1 MAKIEKIYQ
10 ITLSGEQDLISK
22 MKTVNQLFEESKK
35 RWKELKLETSK
46 GLSAA
51 DLAQYKLAIQQGRIE
66 TEKLKQETIK
76 LRNESIV
83 LANQNKINA
92 GQNQQSLNQE
102 KIETEKLKQEKIKL
116 ANESI
121 SLTNQN
127 KQNAAAQRQAR
138 EEARNSVDAYRKL
151 NDQYK
156 QAKANALNYGA
167 SLGTQSREFK
177 SASAEAKRYYD
188 QLRQIEAG
196 VGIHNRNVGNYPNN
210 MGAQFSQN
218 IKQYFDDMKGQLA
231 SFAVGY
237 IGFQSAMNLA
247 ERFKND
253 AIQADAMG
261 SALAGVSEKT
271 GDLATNQKFL
281 DEISERL
288 GLKIIDNTRN
298 FKTFFAAFTESG
310 GAPAIAR
317 EIYSDALEASA
328 KMKLSQ
334 DQTNGVM
341 LAFGQIASKGKV
353 QAEELIGQIGER
365 IPGAFGI
372 AAKAMGMTTQELDAA
387 MKKGEVYSSEFLPK
401 FAAQLKQTYS
411 VGQES
416 VKGLQAELNR
426 LDNMITKIGSSKAF
440 IDTFSTFVSII
451 MLLINVMGKVP
462 FSAWLSI
469 IGLITL
475 AYWANIQAMIVHNA
489 TLAVTVVRLGLT
501 NGALIILGATYR
513 VHLILVGLL
522 EGGLRLLIATM
533 NLMGISTVRLKGF
546 IIGLNLTLSATPW
559 GLILGLIVA
568 VGAATMAYATT
579 TEKATGK
586 LKDHK
591 KVLQDNINVLKAQEE
606 INKKAGETIS
616 GITAKIKINT
626 AIINDNKA
634 ALKSKKEALQNII
647 DINPT
652 YLKGLTLENFHT
664 AQGIKIL
671 EDYKNKLLE
680 VAKAKAVKDSLEE
693 DYKKQFDLD
702 QERSGLTASKKAA
715 DKYKNDVFD
724 KRSWGEFGRGV
735 GGLLG
740 IGDGDAEDK
749 LNKNLKETE
758 TIVDRIRYKEDL
770 FKKNTEK
777 GLYNQKYVDGL
788 LGGSGV
794 TPANPDD
801 KGKDKPYRGSRLT
814 GVQKDYLKDLE
825 AARNQ
830 ALAIIEKQ
838 YTEGQILETEYI
850 EKSLATNL
858 DYFNKKIAYLKSGN
872 AEERK
877 QEAQAQLDKSK
888 AVREANDKLYALNK
902 KRLDDELKQNEDDA
916 QRKRDTVINN
926 PYSTEQE
933 KINAEKTYHSDS
945 TTAQLKYNQDMID
958 LENKLSKSMIEE
970 ANARNRVLQQ
980 KLDEENSNNLQS
992 RINNLK
998 ADVSDV
1004 DKVKDQV
1011 DNQNEINAAVAKR
1024 NILGDKR
1031 LNQQRKENELSLV
1044 NAQLVLSNTNAE
1056 LGAVISKIT
1065 LYEQEITKRK
1075 LTNDELREYNRLLKE
1090 KATLEGQK
1098 AEGEVNVTNAQG
1110 KSKSSGN
1117 GVPGSG
1123 MSGLANVA
1131 TKGALGSD
1139 GKMNIAGVDVSESAA
1154 YAIAQ
1159 GFSIAEQAMNSYF
1172 DAERD
1177 RIERSRQLA
1186 YDRIDLEKEQLL
1198 RYAQT
1203 NGEREAIDKQAA
1215 AKKKKADKEAG
1226 EQLKKTKKAEAKIA
1240 FLMELANIWSTV
1252 WQLGPIAGPIMGGFF
1267 TALAGV
1273 KYAMTI
1279 GNINKTQYGRGG
1291 KLKGPS
1297 HSDNNGM
1304 PVINPKTND
1313 VQAYL
1318 EGDEGII
1325 NRRSMNDS
1333 NQYTISGTPSQ
1344 IASKINS
1351 IGGGVDWFGGATIS
1365 KFKSGGLFNWNR
1377 TQPPVFNSQIQK
1389 FEDAQM
1395 QSETNDRM
1403 DRAEMMI
1410 EALAKEQSKKVV
1422 LNPKEVTKFQ
1432 KENYK
1437 QTEIGTL

>member
-10 ITLSGEQDLISK
+10 ITLAGEDSLVAR
-22 MKTVNQLFEESKK
+22 MKTVNQLFEDSKK
-35 RWKELKLETSK
+35 RWKELKIEVAK
-46 GLSAA
+46 GLTAA
-51 DLAQYKLAIQQGRIE
+51 DLAQYKLMLQQAKLE
-66 TEKLKQETIK
+66 TERLRQES
-76 LRNESIV
+76 LR
-83 LANQNKINA
+83 LR
-92 GQNQQSLNQE
+92 
-102 KIETEKLKQEKIKL
+102 
-116 ANESI
+116 NESI

-196 VGIHNRNVGNYPNN
+196 VGIHNRNVGNYPSN
-210 MGAQFSQN
+210 MGAQFSSN

-353 QAEELIGQIGER
+353 QAEELRGQIGER

-401 FAAQLKQTYS
+401 FAAELKKTYS
-411 VGQES
+411 VGQEP

-426 LDNMITKIGSSKAF
+426 LDNMITRIGSSKAF

-475 AYWANIQAMIVHNA
+475 AYWANIQAMIIHNA

-626 AIINDNKA
+626 AILNDNISST
-634 ALKSKKEALQNII
+634 KSKKQALQNII

-724 KRSWGEFGRGV
+724 KRSWVEFGRGV

-777 GLYNQKYVDGL
+777 GLYNQNYVDGL
-788 LGGSGV
+788 LGGSGA
-794 TPANPDD
+794 TPTNPDD
-801 KGKDKPYRGSRLT
+801 KDKDKPYRGSRLT
-814 GVQKDYLKDLE
+814 GTQKDYLKDLE
-825 AARNQ
+825 ATRNQ
-830 ALAIIEKQ
+830 ALAVIEKQ

-850 EKSLATNL
+850 EKSLTTNL

-1031 LNQQRKENELSLV
+1031 LDQQRKENELSLV

-1123 MSGLANVA
+1123 MSGLANSA
-1131 TKGALGSD
+1131 FKGLAGED
-1139 GKMNIAGVDVSESAA
+1139 GKMSIAGVDVSESAA
-1154 YAIAQ
+1154 AAIAQ
-1159 GFSIAEQAMNSYF
+1159 GFNLAEEAMNSYF

-1186 YDRIDLEKEQLL
+1186 YERIDLESEQLK

-1252 WQLGPIAGPIMGGFF
+1252 WQLGPIAGPIMGGIF

-1279 GNINKTQYGRGG
+1279 GNINKTQYKRGG
-1291 KLKGPS
+1291 LFGLGGRLDGPS
-1297 HSDNNGM
+1297 HSNGGM
-1304 PVINPKTND
+1304 PVYNPVTGEK
-1313 VQAYL
+1313 VAEM
-1318 EGDEGII
+1318 EGKEGII
-1325 NRRSMNDS
+1325 NANSMQDN
-1333 NQYTISGTPSQ
+1333 NVYTITGKPSQ

-1389 FEDAQM
+1389 FEETDK

-1403 DRAEMMI
+1403 DRAEKMI

-1422 LNPKEVTKFQ
+1422 VSSKEMSKSQ
-1432 KENYK
+1432 KENFK

>member
-1 MAKIEKIYQ
+1 MAKIEKIYS
-10 ITLSGEQDLISK
+10 ITLSGEQELVSK

-35 RWKELKLETSK
+35 RWKELKIETSQ

-51 DLAQYKLAIQQGRIE
+51 DMAQYKLAIQQ
-66 TEKLKQETIK
+66 
-76 LRNESIV
+76 
-83 LANQNKINA
+83 A
-92 GQNQQSLNQE
+92 
-102 KIETEKLKQEKIKL
+102 KIETEKLKQESIRL
-116 ANESI
+116 RNEGI

-138 EEARNSVDAYRKL
+138 EEARNSVSAYRQL
-151 NDQYK
+151 NEQYK

-196 VGIHNRNVGNYPNN
+196 VGIHNRNVGNYPAN
-210 MGAQFSQN
+210 MGAQFSSN

-334 DQTNGVM
+334 EQTNGVM

-353 QAEELIGQIGER
+353 QAEELRGQIGER

-401 FAAQLKQTYS
+401 FAAELKKTYS
-411 VGQES
+411 VGQEPI
-416 VKGLQAELNR
+416 KGLQAELNR
-426 LDNMITKIGSSKAF
+426 LDNMITRIGSSKAF

-559 GLILGLIVA
+559 GVILGLITA
-568 VGAATMAYATT
+568 VGAATMAYTTT

-591 KVLQDNINVLKAQEE
+591 KVLQDNINALKAQEE
-606 INKKAGETIS
+606 INKRAGDTIN

-634 ALKSKKEALQNII
+634 AVKSKEKALQNII

-702 QERSGLTASKKAA
+702 HERPGLIASKKAA
-715 DKYKNDVFD
+715 DKYKYDDFD
-724 KRSWGEFGRGV
+724 KRSWVEFGRGV

-770 FKKNTEK
+770 VKKNTEK
-777 GLYNQKYVDGL
+777 GLYNQKYVDSL
-788 LGGSGV
+788 LGGS
-794 TPANPDD
+794 PDD
-801 KGKDKPYRGSRLT
+801 KGKEEPYRGPELT

-825 AARNQ
+825 ANRNQ

-838 YTEGQILETEYI
+838 YTDGIIKETEYI
-850 EKSLATNL
+850 EKSLKVNA
-858 DYFNKKIAYLKSGN
+858 DYYDKKIAYLKKGN

-902 KRLDDELKQNEDDA
+902 KRLDDELKQNEDEA
-916 QRKRDTVINN
+916 QRKRSEILNN
-926 PYSTEQE
+926 PYSTEQN
-933 KINAEKTYHSDS
+933 KIDAEKQYHSDS

-980 KLDEENSNNLQS
+980 KLDEKNSNNLQS
-992 RINNLK
+992 RIDILK
-998 ADVSDV
+998 ADVNDV
-1004 DKVKDQV
+1004 DRVKEQV
-1011 DNQNEINAAVAKR
+1011 DNQNEINAAVANR

-1031 LNQQRKENELSLV
+1031 LDQQRKQNELSLV

-1056 LGAVISKIT
+1056 LGAVISKIS

-1090 KATLEGQK
+1090 KATLEGKK

-1110 KSKSSGN
+1110 KSKTSGN
-1117 GVPGSG
+1117 GVHGSG

-1131 TKGALGSD
+1131 TKGALGKD
-1139 GKMNIAGVDVSESAA
+1139 GKMSIDGVDVSESAA

-1186 YDRIDLEKEQLL
+1186 YDRIDLEKEQLK

-1226 EQLKKTKKAEAKIA
+1226 EQLKKTKKSEAKIA

-1252 WQLGPIAGPIMGGFF
+1252 WQLGPIAGPIMGGIF

-1279 GNINKTQYGRGG
+1279 GNINKTQYKRGG
-1291 KLKGPS
+1291 LFGLGGRLDGPS
-1297 HSDNNGM
+1297 HSNGGM
-1304 PVINPKTND
+1304 PVYNPVTGKQ
-1313 VQAYL
+1313 VAEM
-1318 EGDEGII
+1318 EGKEGII
-1325 NRRSMNDS
+1325 NATSMSDS
-1333 NQYTISGTPSQ
+1333 NKYTVSGTPSQ

-1389 FEDAQM
+1389 FEEAEK

-1403 DRAEMMI
+1403 DRAERMI

-1422 LNPKEVTKFQ
+1422 VSSKEISKSQ
-1432 KENYK
+1432 KENFK

>member
-10 ITLSGEQDLISK
+10 ITLEGEQDLLSK
-22 MKTVNQLFEESKK
+22 MKQVNQLFEDAKK
-35 RWKELKLETSK
+35 RWKELKIEVAK

-51 DLAQYKLAIQQGRIE
+51 DLAQYKLMLQQAKLE
-66 TEKLKQETIK
+66 TERLRQET
-76 LRNESIV
+76 LR
-83 LANQNKINA
+83 LR
-92 GQNQQSLNQE
+92 
-102 KIETEKLKQEKIKL
+102 
-116 ANESI
+116 NESI

-196 VGIHNRNVGNYPNN
+196 VGIHNRNVGNYPSN
-210 MGAQFSQN
+210 MGAQFSSN

-353 QAEELIGQIGER
+353 QAEELRGQIGER

-401 FAAQLKQTYS
+401 FAAELKKTYS
-411 VGQES
+411 VGQEP

-426 LDNMITKIGSSKAF
+426 LDNMITRIGSSKAF

-626 AIINDNKA
+626 AILNDNISST
-634 ALKSKKEALQNII
+634 KSKKQALQNII

-788 LGGSGV
+788 LGGSGA
-794 TPANPDD
+794 TNPDD

-814 GVQKDYLKDLE
+814 GTQKDYLKDLE
-825 AARNQ
+825 ATRNQ

-1031 LNQQRKENELSLV
+1031 LDQQRKENELSLV

-1215 AKKKKADKEAG
+1215 ARKKKADKEAG

-1252 WQLGPIAGPIMGGFF
+1252 WQLGPIAGPIMGGIF

>member
-1 MAKIEKIYQ
+1 MAKIEKIYS
-10 ITLSGEQDLISK
+10 ITLSGEQDVVSK

-35 RWKELKLETSK
+35 RWKELKIETTK
-46 GLSAA
+46 GLSAS
-51 DLAQYKLAIQQGRIE
+51 DMAQYKLAIQQAKIE

-76 LRNESIV
+76 LR
-83 LANQNKINA
+83 
-92 GQNQQSLNQE
+92 
-102 KIETEKLKQEKIKL
+102 
-116 ANESI
+116 NESI

-156 QAKANALNYGA
+156 QAKANSLNYGA
-167 SLGTQSREFK
+167 SLGIQSREFK
-177 SASAEAKRYYD
+177 SASAEAKRYYE

-196 VGIHNRNVGNYPNN
+196 VGIHNRNVGNYPAN
-210 MGAQFSQN
+210 MGAQFSSK

-237 IGFQSAMNLA
+237 VGFQSAMNLA

-353 QAEELIGQIGER
+353 QAEELRGQIGER

-387 MKKGEVYSSEFLPK
+387 MKKGEVYSNEFLPK

-411 VGQES
+411 VGQEP

-440 IDTFSTFVSII
+440 IDTFRTFVSLI

-475 AYWANIQAMIVHNA
+475 AYWANIQAMIVQNA

-513 VHLILVGLL
+513 VHLVLVALM
-522 EGGLRLLIATM
+522 EGGLKLLIATM
-533 NLMGISTVRLKGF
+533 NLMGVSTMRLKSF
-546 IIGLNLTLSATPW
+546 IIGLNLTLAATPW
-559 GLILGLIVA
+559 GLVLGLIMA
-568 VGAATMAYATT
+568 VGAATMSYATT
-579 TEKATGK
+579 TENATGK
-586 LKDHK
+586 LQKHK
-591 KVLQDNINVLKAQEE
+591 KALQENINELKAQEE
-606 INKKAGETIS
+606 INKRAGDTIN

-626 AIINDNKA
+626 TIINDNKA

-664 AQGIKIL
+664 AQGVKIL
-671 EDYKNKLLE
+671 EAYKNKLLE

-702 QERSGLTASKKAA
+702 QERSGLTVSKKVA

-758 TIVDRIRYKEDL
+758 TIVDRIRYKEGL

-777 GLYNQKYVDGL
+777 GLYNQNYVEGL
-788 LGGSGV
+788 LGGSGS
-794 TPANPDD
+794 TPTNPD
-801 KGKDKPYRGSRLT
+801 GESKDKPYRGSRLT
-814 GVQKDYLKDLE
+814 GTQKDYLKDLE
-825 AARNQ
+825 ATRNQ

-838 YTEGQILETEYI
+838 YTEGEFLETEYI
-850 EKSLATNL
+850 EKSLATNVN
-858 DYFNKKIAYLKSGN
+858 YFNKKIAYLKSGN

-902 KRLDDELKQNEDDA
+902 KRLDDDLKQNEDEA
-916 QRKRDTVINN
+916 QRKRSEILNS
-926 PYSTEQE
+926 PYSTEQN
-933 KINAEKTYHSDS
+933 KIDAEKQYHSDS
-945 TTAQLKYNQDMID
+945 TTAQLNYNQDMID

-970 ANARNRVLQQ
+970 VNARNRVLQQ

-992 RINNLK
+992 RIDILK
-998 ADVSDV
+998 ADVNDV
-1004 DKVKDQV
+1004 DKVKEQV

-1031 LNQQRKENELSLV
+1031 LDQQRKENELSLI
-1044 NAQLVLSNTNAE
+1044 NSQLVLSNTNAE

-1110 KSKSSGN
+1110 KSKSSGS

-1139 GKMNIAGVDVSESAA
+1139 GKMTVAGVDISESAA

-1203 NGEREAIDKQAA
+1203 NGEREAIDKEATS
-1215 AKKKKADKEAG
+1215 KKKKADKEAG

-1240 FLMELANIWSTV
+1240 FLMELANMWSTV
-1252 WQLGPIAGPIMGGFF
+1252 WQLGPIAGPIMGGVF

-1273 KYAMTI
+1273 KYAMTV
-1279 GNINKTQYGRGG
+1279 GNINNTQYKRGG
-1291 KLKGPS
+1291 LFGLGGRLDGPS
-1297 HSDNNGM
+1297 HSNGGM
-1304 PVINPKTND
+1304 PVFNPATGEK
-1313 VQAYL
+1313 VAEM
-1318 EGDEGII
+1318 EGKEGII
-1325 NRRSMNDS
+1325 NAHSMSDN
-1333 NQYTISGTPSQ
+1333 NTYTISGKPSQ
-1344 IASKINS
+1344 IASKINA

-1365 KFKSGGLFNWNR
+1365 KLKSGGLFNWNR

-1389 FEDAQM
+1389 FEEADK

-1403 DRAEMMI
+1403 DRAERMI

-1422 LNPKEVTKFQ
+1422 VSSKEMSKLQ
-1432 KENYK
+1432 KENFK

>member
-1 MAKIEKIYQ
+1 MAKIEKIYS
-10 ITLSGEQDLISK
+10 ITLSGEQELVSK

-35 RWKELKLETSK
+35 RWKELKIETSK
-46 GLSAA
+46 GLSDA
-51 DLAQYKLAIQQGRIE
+51 DMAQYKLAIQQ
-66 TEKLKQETIK
+66 
-76 LRNESIV
+76 
-83 LANQNKINA
+83 A
-92 GQNQQSLNQE
+92 
-102 KIETEKLKQEKIKL
+102 KIETEKLKQESIRLKNETTL
-116 ANESI
+116 LRNESI

-138 EEARNSVDAYRKL
+138 EEARNSVSSYRQL
-151 NDQYK
+151 NEQYK
-156 QAKANALNYGA
+156 QAKVNALNYGA

-196 VGIHNRNVGNYPNN
+196 VGIHNRNVGNYPAN
-210 MGAQFSQN
+210 MGAQFSSN

-334 DQTNGVM
+334 EQTNGVM

-353 QAEELIGQIGER
+353 QAEELRGQIGER

-401 FAAQLKQTYS
+401 FAAELKKTYS
-411 VGQES
+411 VGQEP

-426 LDNMITKIGSSKAF
+426 LDNMITRIGSSKAF

-591 KVLQDNINVLKAQEE
+591 KVLQDNINELKAQEE
-606 INKKAGETIS
+606 INKRAGDTIN

-758 TIVDRIRYKEDL
+758 TIVDRIRYKEGL

-777 GLYNQKYVDGL
+777 GLYNQNYVDGL
-788 LGGSGV
+788 LGGSGA

-801 KGKDKPYRGSRLT
+801 KGKEKPYRGSRLT
-814 GVQKDYLKDLE
+814 GTQKDYLKDLE
-825 AARNQ
+825 ATRNQ
-830 ALAIIEKQ
+830 ALAVIEKQ

-850 EKSLATNL
+850 EKSLTTNL

-877 QEAQAQLDKSK
+877 QEAQAQLDKTK
-888 AVREANDKLYALNK
+888 AFREANDKLYALNK
-902 KRLDDELKQNEDDA
+902 KRLDDELKQNENEA

-933 KINAEKTYHSDS
+933 KINAEKTYHSES

-958 LENKLSKSMIEE
+958 LENKLSKSMVEE
-970 ANARNRVLQQ
+970 VNARNRVLQQ

-1031 LNQQRKENELSLV
+1031 LDQQRKENELSLI
-1044 NAQLVLSNTNAE
+1044 NAQLSLNNTNAE

-1065 LYEQEITKRK
+1065 LFEQEISKRK
-1075 LTNDELREYNRLLKE
+1075 LTNDELREYNRLLRE
-1090 KATLEGQK
+1090 RALLEGK
-1098 AEGEVNVTNAQG
+1098 KVDSEVVVTNAQG
-1110 KSKSSGN
+1110 KSKTSGN
-1117 GVPGSG
+1117 GTPGSG
-1123 MSGLANVA
+1123 MSGLANAV
-1131 TKGALGSD
+1131 TKGALGKD
-1139 GKMNIAGVDVSESAA
+1139 GKMSIDGVDVSEAAA

-1159 GFSIAEQAMNSYF
+1159 GFNMAEQAMNNYF
-1172 DAERD
+1172 DAERQ
-1177 RIERSRQLA
+1177 RIEQSKQLA
-1186 YDRIDLEKEQLL
+1186 YQRIDMETEQLK

-1226 EQLKKTKKAEAKIA
+1226 EQLKKTKKSEAKIA

-1252 WQLGPIAGPIMGGFF
+1252 WQLGPIAGPIMGGIF
-1267 TALAGV
+1267 TALAGT

-1279 GNINKTQYGRGG
+1279 GNINKTQYKRGG
-1291 KLKGPS
+1291 LFGLGGRLDGPS
-1297 HSDNNGM
+1297 HSNGGM
-1304 PVINPKTND
+1304 PVYNPITGEK
-1313 VQAYL
+1313 VAEM
-1318 EGDEGII
+1318 EGKEGII
-1325 NRRSMNDS
+1325 NATSMSDS
-1333 NQYTISGTPSQ
+1333 NKYTVSGTPSQ

-1389 FEDAQM
+1389 FEEAEK

-1403 DRAEMMI
+1403 DRAERMI

-1422 LNPKEVTKFQ
+1422 VSSKEISKSQ
-1432 KENYK
+1432 KENFK

>member
-1 MAKIEKIYQ
+1 MAKIEKIYS
-10 ITLSGEQDLISK
+10 ITLSGEQDLVSK

-35 RWKELKLETSK
+35 RWKELKIEVAK
-46 GLSAA
+46 GLTAA
-51 DLAQYKLAIQQGRIE
+51 DLAQYKLMLQQAKLE
-66 TEKLKQETIK
+66 TERLRQESIK
-76 LRNESIV
+76 LR
-83 LANQNKINA
+83 
-92 GQNQQSLNQE
+92 
-102 KIETEKLKQEKIKL
+102 
-116 ANESI
+116 NESI

-196 VGIHNRNVGNYPNN
+196 VGIHNRNVGNYPSN
-210 MGAQFSQN
+210 MGAKFSSN
-218 IKQYFDDMKGQLA
+218 IKQYFDNMKGQLA

-298 FKTFFAAFTESG
+298 FKTLFAAFTESG

-341 LAFGQIASKGKV
+341 LAFSQIASKGKV
-353 QAEELIGQIGER
+353 QAEELRGQIGER

-401 FAAQLKQTYS
+401 FAAELKKTYS
-411 VGQES
+411 VGQEP

-426 LDNMITKIGSSKAF
+426 LDNMITRIGSSKAF

-475 AYWANIQAMIVHNA
+475 AYLANIQAMIVHNA

-513 VHLILVGLL
+513 AHLILVGLL

-559 GLILGLIVA
+559 GLILGLIMA
-568 VGAATMAYATT
+568 VGAAAMAYAET

-591 KVLQDNINVLKAQEE
+591 KVLQDNINELKAQEE
-606 INKKAGETIS
+606 INKRAGDTIN

-634 ALKSKKEALQNII
+634 ALKSKKDALQNII

-702 QERSGLTASKKAA
+702 QERPGLTASKKAA

-777 GLYNQKYVDGL
+777 GLYDQKYVDGL
-788 LGGSGV
+788 LGGSGSGA
-794 TPANPDD
+794 TPTNPDD

-814 GVQKDYLKDLE
+814 GTQKDYLKDLE
-825 AARNQ
+825 ATRNK
-830 ALAIIEKQ
+830 ALAVIEKQ

-850 EKSLATNL
+850 EKSLTTNL

-916 QRKRDTVINN
+916 QRKRDVVINN

-933 KINAEKTYHSDS
+933 KINAEKTYHSES

-958 LENKLSKSMIEE
+958 LENKLSKSMVEE
-970 ANARNRVLQQ
+970 VNARNRVLQQ

-992 RINNLK
+992 RIDILK
-998 ADVSDV
+998 SDVSDV
-1004 DKVKDQV
+1004 DKVKEQV
-1011 DNQNEINAAVAKR
+1011 DNQNEINAAIARR
-1024 NILGDKR
+1024 NILGDNR
-1031 LNQQRKENELSLV
+1031 IYQQRKENELSLV
-1044 NAQLVLSNTNAE
+1044 NAQLVLNNTNAE

-1090 KATLEGQK
+1090 KSTLEGQK

-1123 MSGLANVA
+1123 MSGLANSA
-1131 TKGALGSD
+1131 FKGLAGED
-1139 GKMNIAGVDVSESAA
+1139 GKMSVAGVDVSESAA
-1154 YAIAQ
+1154 AAIAQ
-1159 GFSIAEQAMNSYF
+1159 GFNLAEAAMNSYF

-1186 YDRIDLEKEQLL
+1186 YERIDLESEQLK

-1252 WQLGPIAGPIMGGFF
+1252 WQLGPIAGPIMGGVF

-1365 KFKSGGLFNWNR
+1365 KFKSGGLFNWSR

-1389 FEDAQM
+1389 FEEADR
-1395 QSETNDRM
+1395 QSETDDRM
-1403 DRAEMMI
+1403 DRAERMI
-1410 EALAKEQSKKVV
+1410 EALAKEQTKKVV
-1422 LNPKEVTKFQ
+1422 VSSKEMSKSQ
-1432 KENYK
+1432 KENFK